1 MVFRLNMLRRD
12 VEELKEKTWELDST
26 TRNNLGTHFYHTL
39 WKKFAVFLS
48 PAGMSLTKLSL
59 ASNILIIPGQGELG

>member
-26 TRNNLGTHFYHTL
+26 TRNNLGTLFYNVIPCFQKAL
-39 WKKFAVFLS
+39 CY
-48 PAGMSLTKLSL
+48 PERSL
-59 ASNILIIPGQGELG
+59 AAKNTNLYSN